1 MNAKTLIALQITSF
15 IIMLGTA
22 ELLFVKILPSI
33 FFFTSLV
40 IFANIGI
47 YINKNEKWLIKEINN
62 Q

>member
-1 MNAKTLIALQITSF
+1 MNAKILIALQITSF

-22 ELLFVKILPSI
+22 ESLFVKIFPSI
-33 FFFTSLV
+33 FFFTSLI
-40 IFANIGI
+40 IFAKTGI